1 VDKEESLQC
10 IVASGEARLAILLLN
25 RIEDRLWV
33 LRICS
38 NASELCSDVAPNF
51 AYSFVPRHH
60 TLEPILGISC
70 WRHRVV
76 YPEPVAFGT
85 QIVLHSRLPER
96 IVGCSEEG
104 DIGSC
109 VGSHRIETRIA
120 REWLSEIERYLEG
133 R

>member
-1 VDKEESLQC
+1 M
-10 IVASGEARLAILLLN
+10 
-25 RIEDRLWV
+25 
-33 LRICS
+33 
-38 NASELCSDVAPNF
+38 
-51 AYSFVPRHH
+51 
-60 TLEPILGISC
+60 
-70 WRHRVV
+70 

-120 REWLSEIERYLEG
+120 RERLSEIERGFEG